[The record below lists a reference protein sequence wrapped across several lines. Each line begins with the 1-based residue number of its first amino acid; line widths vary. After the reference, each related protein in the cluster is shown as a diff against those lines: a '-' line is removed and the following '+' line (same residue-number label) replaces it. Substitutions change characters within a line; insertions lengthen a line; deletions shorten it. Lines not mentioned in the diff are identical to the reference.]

1 MLLEGHSIS
10 CFFVLLLLLGFFASS
25 VACKCNYQVKISFF
39 HTLDY
44 YHMPAQLL
52 TFPHLYFVFSAN

>member
-10 CFFVLLLLLGFFASS
+10 CFFVCFFNFFASS
-25 VACKCNYQVKISFF
+25 VACKRNYQVKISIF

-44 YHMPAQLL
+44 YHMPAQLM